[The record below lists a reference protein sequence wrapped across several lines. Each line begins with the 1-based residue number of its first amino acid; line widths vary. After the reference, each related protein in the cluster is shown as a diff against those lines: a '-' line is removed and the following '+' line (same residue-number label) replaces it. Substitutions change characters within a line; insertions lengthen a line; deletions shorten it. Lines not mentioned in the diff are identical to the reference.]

1 MAERLP
7 AEPPSNG
14 SQAGREDRF
23 SDLPPLAYT
32 FRVSCVVAG
41 SYTVGA
47 GLAKLGLSDIQ
58 ATPAQHEPNS
68 CGKRRLLPRG
78 KTVGPAGGT
87 AHVPAHRRRTRRS
100 MDGCWMS
107 AKIGQPLGPQPGVE
121 KKCRYPSL
129 VLPAPLGPR
138 RATVSPRAM
147 AQVDAANGSD
157 LTVRP
162 GKAGS
167 DYPVALIVAGNHG
180 TRLARAGRSAVVPPS
195 TSSACQIRGLT
206 VTNVRPC
213 ARIAPRRDDR
223 S

>member
-1 MAERLP
+1 MRAGADLAERLP

-78 KTVGPAGGT
+78 KTVGPLAARLMSLLIGVELDVPWTDAGCL
-87 AHVPAHRRRTRRS
+87 RRS
-100 MDGCWMS
+100 VSPWAAARRGKEVSISEFGLARSVGAEKSDGFTARDGTGRCRER
-107 AKIGQPLGPQPGVE
+107 LGP
-121 KKCRYPSL
+121 
-129 VLPAPLGPR
+129 
-138 RATVSPRAM
+138 
-147 AQVDAANGSD
+147 
-157 LTVRP
+157 
-162 GKAGS
+162 
-167 DYPVALIVAGNHG
+167 
-180 TRLARAGRSAVVPPS
+180 
-195 TSSACQIRGLT
+195 
-206 VTNVRPC
+206 
-213 ARIAPRRDDR
+213 DR
-223 S
+223 KTW